1 MKGRHPFVTTLLRW
15 GINALGIFV
24 AAEIIPGISFRDG
37 KSLAIVVVMLGLF
50 NAFLKPLLVLFALP
64 FVIMTLG
71 VGILFINAL
80 LLLLAAEIVPGFG
93 VEGFFAAFL
102 GALVVGVI
110 NLVLGSLAGDMPVV
124 MRHGRRRGAMPPPP
138 EPGRRGP
145 EGGRPPA
152 ARIHRPDRDHE
163 DVIDI

>member
-1 MKGRHPFVTTLLRW
+1 MRPVKRRHPLVTTALRW

-37 KSLAIVVVMLGLF
+37 KSLAIVVVLLGLF
-50 NAFLKPLLVLFALP
+50 NAFLKPALVLFALP

-80 LLLLAAEIVPGFG
+80 LLLLAAELVPGFG

-102 GALVVGVI
+102 GALVIGLV
-110 NLVLGSLAGDMPVV
+110 NLSLGSLLGESPLQVSA
-124 MRHGRRRGAMPPPP
+124 RRRGAMPPPEQARR
-138 EPGRRGP
+138 EPV
-145 EGGRPPA
+145 
-152 ARIHRPDRDHE
+152 ARIHRPDRDNE